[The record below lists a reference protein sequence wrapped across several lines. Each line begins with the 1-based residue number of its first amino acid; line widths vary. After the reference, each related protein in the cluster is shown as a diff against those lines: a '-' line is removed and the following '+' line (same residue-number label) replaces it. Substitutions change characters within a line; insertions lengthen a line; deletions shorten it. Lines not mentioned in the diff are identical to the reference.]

1 MKSKQRLAMIET
13 DNKHIEATLD
23 KLVEKVDS
31 LQTKIYLGMGIFM
44 AFQILIS
51 SGIIKIGA

>member
-51 SGIIKIGA
+51 SGIIKIGE